1 MFRVRV
7 RVPLRTPTTGSKCP
21 LNLSVYL
28 HIHIYC
34 KTTRYVNNN
43 RGNNNHN
50 VTQSL
55 RWFFSI
61 TFLSR
66 SDNSVLLKQSSHTTA
81 ARIDLQL
88 CRHYTT
94 IGCANCVHLNLNKR
108 KSLTW
113 LCRRWALTIGEPD
126 RQEMQKEVNTKI
138 NELWNKR
145 IFFWGRH

>member
-34 KTTRYVNNN
+34 KTTRYVNNSC
-43 RGNNNHN
+43 GNNNNN

-61 TFLSR
+61 MFSSR
-66 SDNSVLLKQSSHTTA
+66 SANSVMLKQSSHTTA

-94 IGCANCVHLNLNKR
+94 IGCAK
-108 KSLTW
+108 
-113 LCRRWALTIGEPD
+113 LCSPEPE
-126 RQEMQKEVNTKI
+126 QTKI
-138 NELWNKR
+138 TDLTMPQMSFNHW
-145 IFFWGRH
+145 